1 MQLIKNME
9 IVDAKNDKNEGI
21 MINTLNGNIS
31 ILSADE
37 KDTIKKWQQSN
48 NINPD
53 NDSEQ
58 ILFES
63 LVSNGY
69 LVKDYHEEQSIEK
82 HVFEICKSS
91 HVELMQ
97 NSGEIVLVLTYK
109 CNFACPYCYEDA
121 KSYKRNIVMT
131 MDMVDKIFAL
141 QTSDLK
147 NISLYGGEPLLP
159 ETRSIIEYII
169 SKKPDVTYHIITNGY
184 YLVEFIDVLKKM
196 NLSNIMVTLDG
207 PEEIHNKTRILKNGK
222 KTYSKIMQGIELCLK
237 NKIAIKIRMN
247 ISPQNIDQCLKL
259 RDELIQ
265 EYLNEYFHKL
275 LIFELQPIFQSS
287 FEVRNNLNEKLFF
300 SNTSPHGNPY
310 KYNVMALSMSHV
322 LKNFVN
328 SSKKTFR
335 PKYCFCDAEGRR
347 LFYDPEGK
355 IYSCILSLKNE
366 KASVGTYYPEFL
378 LKKNSIFTRTIE
390 TIEKCRDCKF
400 KFICGGGCAYSV
412 LNSEGDVMKPNCY
425 NTMYEI
431 YNELPYLYRKFTNYV
446 E

>member
-1 MQLIKNME
+1 MK
-9 IVDAKNDKNEGI
+9 
-21 MINTLNGNIS
+21 LNY
-31 ILSADE
+31 
-37 KDTIKKWQQSN
+37 
-48 NINPD
+48 P
-53 NDSEQ
+53 
-58 ILFES
+58 
-63 LVSNGY
+63 VGY
-69 LVKDYHEEQSIEK
+69 KALTLVKDNQEEQSIEK
-82 HVFEICKSS
+82 HVLDICKRN
-91 HVELMQ
+91 HKKLMQ

-121 KSYKRNIVMT
+121 KSYKKNIVMT

-147 NISLYGGEPLLP
+147 NINLYGGEPLLP

-207 PEEIHNKTRILKNGK
+207 PEEIHNKTRILKNGTE
-222 KTYSKIMQGIELCLK
+222 TYRKIMQGVELCLK

-247 ISPQNIDQCLKL
+247 VSQQNIDQCLKL

-265 EYLNEYFHKL
+265 EYVNEYSNKL

-287 FEVRNNLNEKLFF
+287 FEVRNNLNI
-300 SNTSPHGNPY
+300 SSHGNPY
-310 KYNVMALSMSHV
+310 KYNVMALSMSHI
-322 LKNFVN
+322 LKNFIN
-328 SSKKTFR
+328 SSKKIFR

-366 KASVGTYYPEFL
+366 NASVGTYYPEFL
-378 LKKNSIFTRTIE
+378 LKKNSIYTRTIE

-400 KFICGGGCAYSV
+400 KFICGGGCAYNV
-412 LNSEGDVMKPNCY
+412 LNAKGDVMQPNCQ
-425 NTMYEI
+425 NTLYEI
-431 YNELPYLYRKFTNYV
+431 YYELPYLYKKYTQHIK
-446 E
+446 